1 MRCPHCGWNNITL
14 SDRAEVKWYCESCK
28 KIIPGTV
35 PPGNQDERAEGTRDE
50 EQASMEGERR
60 ENEEHEQGSTS

>member
-1 MRCPHCGWNNITL
+1 M
-14 SDRAEVKWYCESCK
+14 
-28 KIIPGTV
+28 IPGTV